1 MRIIWFTDGPPCVGA
16 IHTGQHGTA
25 MPSGA
30 VHPNTYPGVAD
41 VARHICPRR
50 WGTRLPDR
58 LAWRYAPRAV
68 RDDSRDCGAISH
80 TRGGTVPARNSDS
93 LGLSAGRRDRAAP
106 EQRQLGLARAQRR
119 LGAGQA
125 RRDRIP
131 ALLQLVKDRGFREAI
146 GLTPPFAGP
155 AKQVP
160 ASPQHGWPA
169 ELNPRA

>member
-1 MRIIWFTDGPPCVGA
+1 M
-16 IHTGQHGTA
+16 TA
-25 MPSGA
+25 EIA
-30 VHPNTYPGVAD
+30 
-41 VARHICPRR
+41 ARSVTPAAERC
-50 WGTRLPDR
+50 
-58 LAWRYAPRAV
+58 RAEQRQV
-68 RDDSRDCGAISH
+68 R
-80 TRGGTVPARNSDS
+80 
-93 LGLSAGRRDRAAP
+93 LSAGRRDRAAP